1 MLWRLQVRMSDHR
14 IAEIFT
20 AAQRTISGDQDDN
33 PNELNEKEF
42 EEAMTYIEQKSS
54 LSALE
59 ILGLSTT

>member
-33 PNELNEKEF
+33 PNELNENEF
-42 EEAMTYIEQKSS
+42 KEAMTYI
-54 LSALE
+54 
-59 ILGLSTT
+59 